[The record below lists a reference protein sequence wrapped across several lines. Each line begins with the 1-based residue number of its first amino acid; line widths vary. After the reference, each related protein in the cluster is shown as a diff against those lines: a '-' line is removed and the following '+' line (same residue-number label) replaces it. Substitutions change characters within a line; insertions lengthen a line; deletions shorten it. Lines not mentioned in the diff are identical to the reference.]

1 VLQKASRPAPN
12 GTSKHEPHPKCAQTC
27 RYRLQPVWSSAARL
41 LRHVRATIRLTPYI
55 PFPTLNESKQ
65 AETSGPRPSPRPT
78 CLSRIGF
85 TSLRGA
91 TCYRA
96 ILSLVLSP

>member
-27 RYRLQPVWSSAARL
+27 KYRLQPVWSSAARL

-55 PFPTLNESKQ
+55 LFPTLNESNKLKP
-65 AETSGPRPSPRPT
+65 ADPARPLDPR
-78 CLSRIGF
+78 
-85 TSLRGA
+85 A
-91 TCYRA
+91 
-96 ILSLVLSP
+96 LVVSALPV